1 MNKYIKKLPG
11 GDFKV
16 EHTIDDPNGVA
27 KQYPKVMKNPRKHGF
42 LWEPSQIFKHYS
54 IVKYVKTGD

>member
-16 EHTIDDPNGVA
+16 EYRIDDPDGVS
-27 KQYPKVMKNPRKHGF
+27 KQYPKVMKNPRKHG
-42 LWEPSQIFKHYS
+42 LAWEPSKIFQHYS
-54 IVKYVKTGD
+54 IVKYVED

>member
-1 MNKYIKKLPG
+1 MNKKIKKLPG

-16 EHTIDDPNGVA
+16 EHTIDDPDGIS
-27 KQYPKVMKNPRKHGF
+27 KQYPKIMKNPVRHGF
-42 LWEPSQIFKHYS
+42 LWEPPCS